1 MSQMHAMHLSLKL
14 EEADNVEELYEC
26 RIYSEVIWQYYEGSN
41 DHFEELFNQQNK
53 NLFRNFW
60 SDLDCYQF
68 ETIDNYE
75 LGLITLD
82 NSQLI
87 NESHPDLLDILN
99 NVQPVYFSKQV
110 VGRDISAC
118 FQFCNSLYRCEGF
131 LVMWTESTTGS
142 LTPTTCYFVD
152 AWGEQIHLMYLRFK
166 KIKNPRRLDPQG
178 LLHLVERDGYET
190 CYGASDFPSL
200 IGPYQAGDSTE
211 KDLEA
216 CSGNE
221 NKVTLIGESGTSPS
235 LDNLVGEVEAT
246 TTTFKVSVEVFCASI
261 STESTLVQLNG
272 DPGFYK
278 FSISTRNNH
287 IYVMI
292 SDPKNYSQFFT
303 NKVELETGLCLDKW
317 ITFSLYVRQ
326 FVENPL
332 LLLYTVT
339 KNDVEIYASDKYAIS
354 SANPGM
360 FYAYVGPTSEEGS
373 NYSESTSEPVSSF
386 LVRNFFYIT
395 YDDLFCWP
403 AVANQGYISMAWN
416 LASIESVDCNSGGNI
431 FKMIDFENEEKCYL
445 LNENSVDSLV
455 PNEDDDEKTEIN
467 IFVCD
472 RNECQNQNICGESAE
487 CQNTEGSYFCICAA
501 GYILNITSEP
511 VCDDI
516 DECSSNNTCSEQ
528 SDCIN
533 LIGSYECACKTGFEG
548 FNCNGAE
555 CADGDHCTDI
565 DECENFCL
573 SEHTNCTNTPGSYLC
588 SCATGFYLH
597 EGECLDVNE
606 CVSSSICPEFSSCRN
621 TVGSYLC
628 DCQKGF
634 AKEASGDCDDIDE
647 CLASSLCE
655 YDCLNTVGGYMC
667 VCPVGTEAGQSGE
680 CTRTEK
686 VVVMNESSQMTKKIM
701 SEMVDN
707 EMSRVVNSIDYAM
720 TKMVDQPE
728 KVTKALAETAA
739 ALTKTIRSMVAP
751 KLPEDDPYL
760 DLIFGHMF
768 EITMSKSK
776 NMLNAINK
784 MSEFLAFGNA
794 HGKSDEFFKVVVG
807 QVGNLTLPNLE
818 VFHLERTRS
827 SSGYMRVSQIN
838 ANPFI
843 HSLNDLSLDP
853 FVFLLEGAPSEI
865 LLSVKK
871 ESNSHNFAKT
881 IKKNSAEV
889 FRFELEEKGDVFIF
903 LQPKS
908 LDSFQV
914 YLNFWRAPNPDTD
927 EFIEKVFLPDW
938 DGVSEITSI
947 DCKKDCEGN
956 PFGFHLR
963 EEFLDL
969 CFVND
974 HCSIFLR
981 IENWNAPQLSLQISV
996 FSSSCLV
1003 DQNSRWE
1010 RKNCRLTAASTDTE
1024 VFCRCE
1030 NLTEKAMI
1038 TTRTNTVITRENYIS
1053 ETFDIISTWTVSMVP
1068 LIIFFIW
1075 AAMLIQARFND
1086 RLTLNQ
1092 LRLRPVR
1099 SLSGGTN
1106 KRWYILTLETRFS
1119 LKTAP
1124 SEVNLLFHSTDWIG
1138 NELSESVTVG
1148 EGLFNGGKF
1157 CFLVRLE
1164 PGLTVNNVEIEADVT
1179 AESGLAFYLDK
1190 VEIREIICEIADLP
1204 KIFKVEKY
1212 SSVKIAFYFDG
1223 ALTTANNSLK
1233 ILNHKRL
1240 PSAPSFQDL
1249 LVDHFLYENLWTTP
1263 CFLKR
1268 YSYFSQTMRRL
1279 VGGTSIGIVIF
1290 INYFYYSNIRPDFV
1304 FISLWDEINFFLKNL
1319 LYFTLYLS
1327 SLFSKKIVIYG
1338 HFYLSPH
1345 LLLSSLIAIFI
1356 STALSSVL
1364 KFIIETI
1371 PPAELSCLSRKNTI
1385 ITIFNIRR
1393 TLSLFL
1399 TLLICWLAVHCAI
1412 GYQYLPVFDRE
1423 LLATSVFV
1431 SVMLDIFVVPL
1442 LKSYVFSAFIYKLD
1456 FPLIVVFPG
1465 LKKEY
1470 LGDPSYSKIFKSTTS
1485 SLDASKALKRT
1496 KQRRDILKTFFKFA
1510 KLGFI
1515 AGSLL
1520 GLTSSIVPPDKFF
1533 IDSNVRN
1540 ALEPGLDNVLSMKD
1554 IWTFLKQETIMFIH
1568 PEKHS
1573 VNGEKMAVENLKFA
1587 SDLVN
1592 FRLGPAT
1599 LKQFRSSCGIFEMGW
1614 NEKESNET
1622 RVIEKM
1628 KLSPLNSPWL
1638 SEKASLL
1645 SSDIN
1650 LKSPVRV
1657 DGCEYL
1663 TVLGTSK
1670 MSGKFILDE
1679 LKKHKWMDSETS
1691 LLIFEQSFLQ
1701 AHSNAFVQLRV
1712 IFEIVDGGGVVSSLT
1727 ICQLRKVD
1735 LSDNVVAFSLALFCV
1750 FLVAQLVFCLK
1761 LLFKR
1766 QCSFYVFFHVIIMFL
1781 DLSIVSLFFYRSELL
1796 RLAMDRFTMNPK
1808 GTPEFGLLF
1817 LVQYHFNSLVSVSLF
1832 LHTLYLIHIFS
1843 TLNIVSSYK
1852 TVIKSLRK
1860 TLSPFMLSLLPVQ
1873 FGLAS
1878 IIYLIFQNYSP
1889 MYKSIVETFMVIIWQ
1904 GYLRP
1909 SDMREEVQRLPG
1921 DLAPLAKLIYLFL
1934 NFSML
1939 FLVINIIITIICDEN
1954 SRVRKIEQK
1963 FDWLP
1968 FTTYWTKKQATKLFK
1983 RTKTLFAVEN

>member
-1 MSQMHAMHLSLKL
+1 MTSNEPDACDAFINFKKPVNFFGFELKL

-41 DHFEELFNQQNK
+41 YHFEELFNQQNQ
-53 NLFRNFW
+53 NLFRKFW
-60 SDLDCYQF
+60 SDLDCYHF
-68 ETIDNYE
+68 ETMDNYE
-75 LGLITLD
+75 LGLMSLE
-82 NSQLI
+82 NFQLI
-87 NESHPDLLDILN
+87 NESDPDLLAILN
-99 NVQPVYFSKQV
+99 NAKPVYFSKQV

-131 LVMWTESTTGS
+131 LVMWTKSTTGS

-152 AWGEQIHLMYLRFK
+152 AWGEKIHLMYLRFK
-166 KIKNPRRLDPQG
+166 KIKNARRLDPQG
-178 LLHLVERDGYET
+178 LLRLVERDGYET

-200 IGPYQAGDSTE
+200 IGPFQAGDSTE

-221 NKVTLIGESGTSPS
+221 NKVTIIDESGTIPS
-235 LDNLVGEVEAT
+235 LDNLEGEIEAT
-246 TTTFKVSVEVFCASI
+246 TTTFKMSVEVFCASI

-303 NKVELETGLCLDKW
+303 NKVELETGLCLDEW

-332 LLLYTVT
+332 LLHYTVT
-339 KNDVEIYASDKYAIS
+339 KNDVEIYASDKYAMP
-354 SANPGM
+354 SANPGI

-373 NYSESTSEPVSSF
+373 TYSESTSEPLSGF

-403 AVANQGYISMAWN
+403 AVANQGYRSMAWN
-416 LASIESVDCNSGGNI
+416 LGSIESVECNSGGNI
-431 FKMIDFENEEKCYL
+431 FKMIDFANEEKCYP

-455 PNEDDDEKTEIN
+455 PNEDDDEKREIN

-501 GYILNITSEP
+501 GYLLNITSEP

-516 DECSSNNTCSEQ
+516 DECSSNSTCSEQ

-565 DECENFCL
+565 DECENFCF

-606 CVSSSICPEFSSCRN
+606 CVSTSICPEFSYCRN

-686 VVVMNESSQMTKKIM
+686 EVVMNESSQMTKKIM

-768 EITMSKSK
+768 EITMSKSE

-818 VFHLERTRS
+818 VFHLKRTRL
-827 SSGYMRVSQIN
+827 SSGFMRVSQIN

-889 FRFELEEKGDVFIF
+889 FRFELEEKGDVLIF
-903 LQPKS
+903 LQPQS

-947 DCKKDCEGN
+947 ECKKDCEGN

-1038 TTRTNTVITRENYIS
+1038 TTRSNAVLTRENYS
-1053 ETFDIISTWTVSMVP
+1053 
-1068 LIIFFIW
+1068 
-1075 AAMLIQARFND
+1075 
-1086 RLTLNQ
+1086 
-1092 LRLRPVR
+1092 
-1099 SLSGGTN
+1099 SG
-1106 KRWYILTLETRFS
+1106 I
-1119 LKTAP
+1119 
-1124 SEVNLLFHSTDWIG
+1124 
-1138 NELSESVTVG
+1138 
-1148 EGLFNGGKF
+1148 
-1157 CFLVRLE
+1157 
-1164 PGLTVNNVEIEADVT
+1164 
-1179 AESGLAFYLDK
+1179 
-1190 VEIREIICEIADLP
+1190 
-1204 KIFKVEKY
+1204 
-1212 SSVKIAFYFDG
+1212 
-1223 ALTTANNSLK
+1223 
-1233 ILNHKRL
+1233 
-1240 PSAPSFQDL
+1240 
-1249 LVDHFLYENLWTTP
+1249 
-1263 CFLKR
+1263 
-1268 YSYFSQTMRRL
+1268 
-1279 VGGTSIGIVIF
+1279 
-1290 INYFYYSNIRPDFV
+1290 
-1304 FISLWDEINFFLKNL
+1304 
-1319 LYFTLYLS
+1319 
-1327 SLFSKKIVIYG
+1327 
-1338 HFYLSPH
+1338 
-1345 LLLSSLIAIFI
+1345 
-1356 STALSSVL
+1356 
-1364 KFIIETI
+1364 
-1371 PPAELSCLSRKNTI
+1371 
-1385 ITIFNIRR
+1385 
-1393 TLSLFL
+1393 
-1399 TLLICWLAVHCAI
+1399 
-1412 GYQYLPVFDRE
+1412 
-1423 LLATSVFV
+1423 
-1431 SVMLDIFVVPL
+1431 
-1442 LKSYVFSAFIYKLD
+1442 
-1456 FPLIVVFPG
+1456 
-1465 LKKEY
+1465 
-1470 LGDPSYSKIFKSTTS
+1470 
-1485 SLDASKALKRT
+1485 
-1496 KQRRDILKTFFKFA
+1496 
-1510 KLGFI
+1510 
-1515 AGSLL
+1515 
-1520 GLTSSIVPPDKFF
+1520 
-1533 IDSNVRN
+1533 
-1540 ALEPGLDNVLSMKD
+1540 
-1554 IWTFLKQETIMFIH
+1554 
-1568 PEKHS
+1568 
-1573 VNGEKMAVENLKFA
+1573 
-1587 SDLVN
+1587 
-1592 FRLGPAT
+1592 
-1599 LKQFRSSCGIFEMGW
+1599 
-1614 NEKESNET
+1614 
-1622 RVIEKM
+1622 
-1628 KLSPLNSPWL
+1628 
-1638 SEKASLL
+1638 
-1645 SSDIN
+1645 
-1650 LKSPVRV
+1650 
-1657 DGCEYL
+1657 
-1663 TVLGTSK
+1663 
-1670 MSGKFILDE
+1670 
-1679 LKKHKWMDSETS
+1679 
-1691 LLIFEQSFLQ
+1691 
-1701 AHSNAFVQLRV
+1701 
-1712 IFEIVDGGGVVSSLT
+1712 
-1727 ICQLRKVD
+1727 
-1735 LSDNVVAFSLALFCV
+1735 
-1750 FLVAQLVFCLK
+1750 
-1761 LLFKR
+1761 
-1766 QCSFYVFFHVIIMFL
+1766 
-1781 DLSIVSLFFYRSELL
+1781 
-1796 RLAMDRFTMNPK
+1796 
-1808 GTPEFGLLF
+1808 
-1817 LVQYHFNSLVSVSLF
+1817 
-1832 LHTLYLIHIFS
+1832 
-1843 TLNIVSSYK
+1843 
-1852 TVIKSLRK
+1852 
-1860 TLSPFMLSLLPVQ
+1860 
-1873 FGLAS
+1873 
-1878 IIYLIFQNYSP
+1878 
-1889 MYKSIVETFMVIIWQ
+1889 
-1904 GYLRP
+1904 LRP
-1909 SDMREEVQRLPG
+1909 SFLTSV
-1921 DLAPLAKLIYLFL
+1921 ILF
-1934 NFSML
+1934 
-1939 FLVINIIITIICDEN
+1939 
-1954 SRVRKIEQK
+1954 
-1963 FDWLP
+1963 
-1968 FTTYWTKKQATKLFK
+1968 
-1983 RTKTLFAVEN
+1983 